1 MIFTRHT
8 IPNGSRALAQLVRTL
23 FSAQPA
29 LADSDVA
36 LTRLERCEACRHYA
50 ARERQCRLCTCYVDV
65 KTLLASEKCPDKRW
79 GVQTKFSNGL

>member
-8 IPNGSRALAQLVRTL
+8 VPNGLLALVRFVRALG
-23 FSAQPA
+23 SAQPA
-29 LADSDVA
+29 LTDSDVA

-50 ARERQCRLCTCYVDV
+50 VRERQCRLCTCYVDV

-79 GVQTKFSNGL
+79 GAQTKFSTGL